1 MGKQHV
7 HLNVISYSN
16 MLDYI
21 LENIKEITKRPIDIM
36 PKRIIYRSHMTNH
49 IEGFYIHIVKFR
61 DNVIKPITSRKRT
74 FI

>member
-16 MLDYI
+16 MLDHI
-21 LENIKEITKRPIDIM
+21 LENIKEITKRPVDIM
-36 PKRIIYRSHMTNH
+36 PKRIIYRSHH

-61 DNVIKPITSRKRT
+61 DNLIKPPTTCRKRT